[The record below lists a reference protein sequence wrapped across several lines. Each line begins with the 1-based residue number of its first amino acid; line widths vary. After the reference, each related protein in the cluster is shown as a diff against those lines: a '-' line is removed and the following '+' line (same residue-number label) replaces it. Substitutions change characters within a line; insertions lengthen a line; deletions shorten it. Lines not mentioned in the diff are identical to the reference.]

1 MRDTHGSLRSE
12 AMHGTIPLDDVDLAL
27 LDLLRADG
35 RRSVADLA
43 RAVNL
48 SPAPVSRR
56 IDRLERAGV
65 IAGYTAIVDEGK
77 LGTVEAFAELRVTGN
92 ADVSL
97 VAELAADVPEVE
109 EVFTIAGD
117 PDALVRV
124 RVDDAEHLRRVINRL
139 RRSEGVTGTRTLLVL
154 SSWRRGQDR
163 AAPG

>member
-1 MRDTHGSLRSE
+1 
-12 AMHGTIPLDDVDLAL
+12 MHGTIPLDDVDLAL

-48 SPAPVSRR
+48 SPAPVGRR
-56 IDRLERAGV
+56 IARLERAGV
-65 IAGYTAIVDEGK
+65 IAGYTAIVDDGK
-77 LGTVEAFAELRVTGN
+77 LGAVEAFAELRVTGN
-92 ADVSL
+92 ADVSM

-124 RVDDAEHLRRVINRL
+124 RVDDAEQLRRVINRL
-139 RRSEGVTGTRTLLVL
+139 RHSEGVTGTRTLLVL
-154 SSWRRGQDR
+154 SSWKR
-163 AAPG
+163 AQRPLGGRSA